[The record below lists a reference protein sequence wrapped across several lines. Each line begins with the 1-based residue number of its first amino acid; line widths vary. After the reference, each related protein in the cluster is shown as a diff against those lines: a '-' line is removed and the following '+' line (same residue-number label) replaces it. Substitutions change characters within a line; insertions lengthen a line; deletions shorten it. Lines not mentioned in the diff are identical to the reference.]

1 MGVNYPQLGS
11 PKNETDHMSHKL
23 SRWCIP
29 TFLIVVCSIAL
40 IGCGPLPQPFRGGP
54 SVTSN
59 SPLLDIPTAVG
70 IAVLPIKD
78 APEPFGAQL
87 SAAIAERLRVLE
99 IPAEA
104 VPYNAGLGFSLEG
117 HVNTVDRSQ
126 NGVSAKIVWTLK
138 SRAGALSGTEQQK
151 IEIPETAWLAGDTP
165 TATRLGE
172 NAALAVLA
180 MLGGDVAPVRARPP
194 STVAAPALPS
204 VSVRPVESAPG
215 DGRESLMLAVIQSL
229 TLNGVHR
236 DDIDPDVILNCK
248 VVSTPYNDR
257 LQRVEIIWRAQL
269 RDGTE
274 LGTMKLDNTIP
285 VGSLNGP
292 WGSTAFAIA
301 DAAAPDLLNLLASA
315 PEKDEP

>member
-1 MGVNYPQLGS
+1 M
-11 PKNETDHMSHKL
+11 
-23 SRWCIP
+23 I
-29 TFLIVVCSIAL
+29 TFCSTAL

-54 SVTSN
+54 SATSN
-59 SPLLDIPTAVG
+59 NPLLDVPTAVG
-70 IAVLPIKD
+70 IAVLPING

-87 SAAIAERLRVLE
+87 GAAIAERLRVLE

-117 HVNTVDRSQ
+117 HVNFLDRSQ
-126 NGVSAKIVWTLK
+126 NGIAAEIVWTLR
-138 SRAGALSGTEQQK
+138 SRAGALSGTEQQN
-151 IEIPETAWLAGDTP
+151 IEIPEDAWLDGDTP
-165 TATRLGE
+165 TATRLSE
-172 NAALAVLA
+172 NAASAVLA
-180 MLGGDVAPVRARPP
+180 MLGGDVAPVRAPP
-194 STVAAPALPS
+194 PRTVAAPTLPS
-204 VSVRPVESAPG
+204 VSVRPVESALG
-215 DGRESLMLAVIQSL
+215 DGRESLMLAVLQSL
-229 TLNGVHR
+229 ALNGVHR

-285 VGSLNGP
+285 IGALNGP

-301 DAAAPDLLNLLASA
+301 DAAAPNLLNLLASA